1 MDDVRPTR
9 RVESPPAVLW
19 AMALLSLSPFPITAL
34 IYCYGP
40 ADLSRPAL
48 TSLLTWSS
56 VVLSFLGGV
65 RWGLESR
72 EPHPRAHRLFFA
84 ALSSVAAWVVVLA
97 RGRLDEGWILGAFL
111 AAFMIQW
118 LFDHQ
123 TPDTPSRYPMLS
135 TVLSGGACVS
145 LGLALEQAIHG

>member
-84 ALSSVAAWVVVLA
+84 AGTYTFDPQTYRLVQLFPDVFWSETTMAVGGLTLFLSLVVALVATRRLRADRASRAAGPEGDA
-97 RGRLDEGWILGAFL
+97 R
-111 AAFMIQW
+111 
-118 LFDHQ
+118 
-123 TPDTPSRYPMLS
+123 
-135 TVLSGGACVS
+135 
-145 LGLALEQAIHG
+145 